1 MADLA
6 LLGIFEDVAQR
17 DFHVGLVE
25 ACSEHLGL
33 TVLTEPRLTD
43 GCRFDFLQEHLEL
56 SSVFQ
61 GVLVAVDGKKKG
73 LPGKVSALRKGLEKV
88 GTAEVPGRVL
98 WSVATPSIEEWMM
111 ADESALPGVLQ
122 RELGLRA
129 RPTFGR
135 PGKTRAERT
144 AKRRLRQ
151 WVYGLLG
158 ESLLRGGLEYAREVA
173 RSTAPG
179 RVGAGRNPDLK
190 ELLDRRLPEFL
201 LTCASRD
208 GSLQEGSPT

>member
-6 LLGIFEDVAQR
+6 LLGIFEDVPQR
-17 DFHVGLVE
+17 DFHLGLVD
-25 ACSEHLGL
+25 ACAERLEL
-33 TVLTEPRLTD
+33 TVLAEWRLTD

-56 SSVFQ
+56 SGVFQ

-73 LPGKVSALRKGLEKV
+73 LPGKVSALRKGLGRV
-88 GTAEVPGRVL
+88 GMTEVPGRVL

-111 ADESALPGVLQ
+111 ADESALPEILQ

-135 PGKTRAERT
+135 PGKSRAERT
-144 AKRRLRQ
+144 AKKRLRQ

-158 ESLLRGGLEYAREVA
+158 ESLLRDGLEYAREVA
-173 RSTAPG
+173 RSTDPS

-190 ELLDRRLPEFL
+190 ELLDHRLPEFL
-201 LTCASRD
+201 LDCVTP
-208 GSLQEGSPT
+208 G